1 MAVGARDKI
10 DKLLVK
16 KYAKEKVDN
25 HDLGAAS
32 MIDPNKMLDAM
43 NDYAAVQRNM
53 FILSNKLSDLCSG
66 LKAKS
71 RYKISKIAN
80 NNA

>member
-1 MAVGARDKI
+1 MAVGAKDKI

-25 HDLGAAS
+25 HDFSAAS
-32 MIDPNKMLDAM
+32 MIDPDKMLEAM

-53 FILSNKLSDLCSG
+53 FILSNRLSDLCSG

-71 RYKISKIAN
+71 RYKVSKITN
-80 NNA
+80 